1 MLKGS
6 GESIL
11 LYSTLDPTNGVKQMV
26 TKTNPN
32 NLIKSGFNTRFGVHW
47 PGARCGAKTRRGS
60 ACLKPAL
67 KNKTRCQLHG
77 GRSTGPKTPEGKAR
91 VITANTKHGRR
102 SMTHVSQIKAIN
114 AELDQIMYELKL
126 HGFIV

>member
-6 GESIL
+6 DDAML
-11 LYSTLDPTNGVKQMV
+11 LCSAHDSTNGVEQMV

-32 NLIKSGFNTRFGVHW
+32 NLVKSGFNTRFGDHW
-47 PGARCGAKTRRGS
+47 PGMRCGAKTRRGS

-77 GRSTGPKTPEGKAR
+77 GKSTGPRTPEGKAR
-91 VITANTKHGRR
+91 VIAANTKHGRR
-102 SMTHVSQIKAIN
+102 SMAQVALIKSIN
-114 AELDQIMYELKL
+114 TELDRITYELKL
-126 HGFIV
+126 DGFKT

>member
-1 MLKGS
+1 
-6 GESIL
+6 
-11 LYSTLDPTNGVKQMV
+11 MV
-26 TKTNPN
+26 TITNPN
-32 NLIKSGFNTRFGVHW
+32 NLIKSGVNTRFGVHW

-60 ACLKPAL
+60 ECLKPAL

-102 SMTHVSQIKAIN
+102 SMAHVSRIKAIN